1 MKSRVRRLLEFTW
14 FSWVNQSTKGWSGYG
29 PISDTDGPV
38 LEGGQAKGPPGRV
51 SPVEERL
58 EAHKY
63 LLSSSAYLG
72 DRGDFR
78 LGKRLLE
85 TFWAEFLACI
95 LLKTAMIGLAVCLNV
110 SLKSFIKVVYSS
122 NQLAPGLVLLVL
134 QICKIVLD
142 CHTSFFIANMS
153 LKLQVFITRA
163 AHEGL
168 VGDRLNPEPSR
179 EGSGMQSGSPN
190 IYNVIFG
197 DLSSLE
203 TFIQAVLE
211 LLTVPLKILG
221 AWMLLQS
228 HIGISANPSVLVY
241 TLLYLASLGLQALG
255 ALYKARFMGLRDERI
270 RKCHEYF
277 SSLPAIRQL
286 FWEDLVYEDLMSVRR
301 LEVVANL
308 TRFLFLM
315 LGTFVEYNAH
325 TVAKYVLF
333 FSFVFNSANRVAD
346 SDSYGATIASSVS
359 ALHALGILMSPTKN
373 IVSSIVEGVISVR
386 RVLDY
391 FDRHERARRA
401 DRAPTEGLA
410 VLRDR
415 ERGRDLRPPS
425 QRDSELLSPDFLCPD
440 SHSESDS
447 CCLIGMK
454 GPFDSR
460 MELNLSSLRIKRNEL
475 CILSGKSGSGKS
487 SLIDHI
493 LHRLDAAGD
502 KGLQTLH
509 VSQEIWFPKGTV
521 RSAILFGREYD
532 PQIYER
538 VVQAC
543 CLSSEFGLWKERD
556 LRQLDESD
564 QTLSCGQKS
573 RINLARAL
581 YYLLLIQK
589 TQTQDTPDVLIV
601 LDDVFST
608 LDTPTSAEIFENL
621 FRQGSGLIA
630 GESCIVTIYSDRI
643 SALTSRT
650 ELPRDQSVRVIILDK
665 GAISYS
671 GSLRDYL
678 GEFPSSQE
686 SRLQDSVRQ
695 SHQSVG
701 HAESES
707 ESEPD
712 CRDPSGLEDDTVH
725 VGQIPPR
732 TTGLSLDSKYLYYL
746 RYIGVS
752 YSVAFSLVCIL
763 KIGVSKFMDIYIT
776 SFQSAASKRA
786 FIVKYSILLLLKL
799 LLDLTAY
806 ISEALLSAKSSSS
819 IHKNYLA
826 SLLRAP
832 LSFYSLTPISRILS
846 RFNLDLL
853 VLDDILVR
861 KIVGVVIR
869 ILEPLVHLTLVFCMS
884 PILFPLS
891 IIHII
896 LITVL
901 YGFPLFR
908 IYRTTQ
914 MAILSINSSLN
925 NNFSEMIHGRRV
937 IRSFN
942 NGPMYREELCRSL
955 LSMIRARIVQISAI
969 QWASIRIQLLSG
981 PLVVLLYLAHVLYC
995 SLSGLESPERPSLGG
1010 VEAGYVIYFYITF
1023 TETLNLIFVKAS
1035 SLEKDMCSLERIMD
1049 YSDKSL
1055 GKKTGTEDLLQ
1066 EEAVSD
1072 RQLVDN
1078 GDARLRFVDVE
1089 LSYRVS
1095 DFTGKDDA
1103 VTFKAVKGFNLELSP
1118 NEHIGIIGRTGC
1130 GKSTLIKGILGVIRP
1145 ASGKILYND
1154 VEISTLS
1161 TKKRREMIGV
1171 VPQTPL
1177 KVGDWSIRRYLD
1189 PFNEHTKE
1197 SILGALKLTGLYY
1210 VIEEQTR
1217 TADIDSVRISDSNC
1231 DNCLSL
1237 TDIHLKYLNFVR
1249 LVLNKEKYRVILL
1262 DEPTI
1267 EQTEPEDG
1275 TNTPPTHQP
1284 RLVPIEDL
1292 LREHFPHCSVVIVSH
1307 NVHILKYCNRIIN
1320 SRKSRN
1326 KLGDSRQDCLDSNRN
1341 GVPGCITRLTQEGG
1355 IFERNLE
1362 WPRMSI
1368 ELKRASSRN
1377 EGDLESNTNE
1387 TKESASFINSLKSG
1401 SLKSSSLN
1409 SAMITSSSEPSHA
1422 NARVVEVPLK
1432 ESAMWIQMLIGFVT
1446 VVKAT
1451 VGTGILFAPYA
1462 IVKSGYGVSIALIL
1476 VYWLLNV
1483 VCTILMFQCAD
1494 EANDTYSG
1502 IAAVALGRPGRIL
1515 ADVSITFTQLSFCAV
1530 FATFVTKAI
1539 QNVIS
1544 GIHNCAPGYVE
1555 YGTALI
1561 TFIQL
1566 VVYVPMSCFGRIQSL
1581 GPAMIMANIALLI
1594 GLITVFTYSALEL
1607 ASDISNNTVA
1617 RISQFTNLE
1626 SIAGFVGTAAF
1637 LWVSG
1642 PVVISYYVSI
1652 ADYNTR
1658 KNFYWVYT
1666 TAISFVFALTTSF
1679 TFVAAFGYGENT
1691 FSAVTLNLPTTP
1703 GAVFGQISFAIS
1715 ILLSF
1720 PLMLFP
1726 VKEIVTRCIDIYWKK
1741 HNKNKILEFIVPA
1754 EQARQLSIQRTSS
1767 KLNTP
1772 IVSQRNSPGKES
1784 FSPNSNHSKLGS
1796 KSLLRQPSGSISFTL
1811 DKSSQKVPYYLVKS
1825 APSAI
1830 AILLSV
1836 ICCMVGFFL
1845 IDSLGNFV
1853 NLVGGIFCVPISII
1867 LPAIFHLTMFKKRI
1881 TLPMLVLDILL
1892 IISGVITS
1900 ITVIWYTIVSWSSS
1914 SESICNLQR

>member
-38 LEGGQAKGPPGRV
+38 LEGGQAKGPPGRAWEKASRDILGGV
-51 SPVEERL
+51 SGLHLAEDGHDWPGRL
-58 EAHKY
+58 PQY
-63 LLSSSAYLG
+63 
-72 DRGDFR
+72 
-78 LGKRLLE
+78 
-85 TFWAEFLACI
+85 
-95 LLKTAMIGLAVCLNV
+95 
-110 SLKSFIKVVYSS
+110 
-122 NQLAPGLVLLVL
+122 
-134 QICKIVLD
+134 
-142 CHTSFFIANMS
+142 
-153 LKLQVFITRA
+153 
-163 AHEGL
+163 
-168 VGDRLNPEPSR
+168 RLNPEPSR

-732 TTGLSLDSKYLYYL
+732 TTGLSIQKSLHRKVLDTIAFKAPAGPHCLHLGGPS
-746 RYIGVS
+746 IGQVLLQHS
-752 YSVAFSLVCIL
+752 QELPGLAAE
-763 KIGVSKFMDIYIT
+763 G
-776 SFQSAASKRA
+776 SAQ
-786 FIVKYSILLLLKL
+786 LLL
-799 LLDLTAY
+799 T
-806 ISEALLSAKSSSS
+806 
-819 IHKNYLA
+819 
-826 SLLRAP
+826 
-832 LSFYSLTPISRILS
+832 
-846 RFNLDLL
+846 
-853 VLDDILVR
+853 
-861 KIVGVVIR
+861 
-869 ILEPLVHLTLVFCMS
+869 
-884 PILFPLS
+884 
-891 IIHII
+891 
-896 LITVL
+896 
-901 YGFPLFR
+901 
-908 IYRTTQ
+908 
-914 MAILSINSSLN
+914 
-925 NNFSEMIHGRRV
+925 
-937 IRSFN
+937 
-942 NGPMYREELCRSL
+942 
-955 LSMIRARIVQISAI
+955 
-969 QWASIRIQLLSG
+969 
-981 PLVVLLYLAHVLYC
+981 
-995 SLSGLESPERPSLGG
+995 
-1010 VEAGYVIYFYITF
+1010 
-1023 TETLNLIFVKAS
+1023 
-1035 SLEKDMCSLERIMD
+1035 
-1049 YSDKSL
+1049 
-1055 GKKTGTEDLLQ
+1055 
-1066 EEAVSD
+1066 
-1072 RQLVDN
+1072 
-1078 GDARLRFVDVE
+1078 
-1089 LSYRVS
+1089 
-1095 DFTGKDDA
+1095 
-1103 VTFKAVKGFNLELSP
+1103 
-1118 NEHIGIIGRTGC
+1118 
-1130 GKSTLIKGILGVIRP
+1130 
-1145 ASGKILYND
+1145 
-1154 VEISTLS
+1154 
-1161 TKKRREMIGV
+1161 
-1171 VPQTPL
+1171 
-1177 KVGDWSIRRYLD
+1177 
-1189 PFNEHTKE
+1189 
-1197 SILGALKLTGLYY
+1197 
-1210 VIEEQTR
+1210 
-1217 TADIDSVRISDSNC
+1217 DS
-1231 DNCLSL
+1231 
-1237 TDIHLKYLNFVR
+1237 
-1249 LVLNKEKYRVILL
+1249 
-1262 DEPTI
+1262 
-1267 EQTEPEDG
+1267 
-1275 TNTPPTHQP
+1275 
-1284 RLVPIEDL
+1284 
-1292 LREHFPHCSVVIVSH
+1292 HF
-1307 NVHILKYCNRIIN
+1307 
-1320 SRKSRN
+1320 
-1326 KLGDSRQDCLDSNRN
+1326 
-1341 GVPGCITRLTQEGG
+1341 
-1355 IFERNLE
+1355 
-1362 WPRMSI
+1362 
-1368 ELKRASSRN
+1368 
-1377 EGDLESNTNE
+1377 
-1387 TKESASFINSLKSG
+1387 
-1401 SLKSSSLN
+1401 
-1409 SAMITSSSEPSHA
+1409 
-1422 NARVVEVPLK
+1422 
-1432 ESAMWIQMLIGFVT
+1432 
-1446 VVKAT
+1446 
-1451 VGTGILFAPYA
+1451 
-1462 IVKSGYGVSIALIL
+1462 
-1476 VYWLLNV
+1476 
-1483 VCTILMFQCAD
+1483 
-1494 EANDTYSG
+1494 
-1502 IAAVALGRPGRIL
+1502 
-1515 ADVSITFTQLSFCAV
+1515 
-1530 FATFVTKAI
+1530 
-1539 QNVIS
+1539 
-1544 GIHNCAPGYVE
+1544 
-1555 YGTALI
+1555 
-1561 TFIQL
+1561 
-1566 VVYVPMSCFGRIQSL
+1566 
-1581 GPAMIMANIALLI
+1581 
-1594 GLITVFTYSALEL
+1594 
-1607 ASDISNNTVA
+1607 
-1617 RISQFTNLE
+1617 
-1626 SIAGFVGTAAF
+1626 
-1637 LWVSG
+1637 
-1642 PVVISYYVSI
+1642 
-1652 ADYNTR
+1652 
-1658 KNFYWVYT
+1658 
-1666 TAISFVFALTTSF
+1666 
-1679 TFVAAFGYGENT
+1679 ENT
-1691 FSAVTLNLPTTP
+1691 E
-1703 GAVFGQISFAIS
+1703 QI
-1715 ILLSF
+1715 
-1720 PLMLFP
+1720 
-1726 VKEIVTRCIDIYWKK
+1726 
-1741 HNKNKILEFIVPA
+1741 
-1754 EQARQLSIQRTSS
+1754 
-1767 KLNTP
+1767 
-1772 IVSQRNSPGKES
+1772 
-1784 FSPNSNHSKLGS
+1784 
-1796 KSLLRQPSGSISFTL
+1796 
-1811 DKSSQKVPYYLVKS
+1811 
-1825 APSAI
+1825 
-1830 AILLSV
+1830 
-1836 ICCMVGFFL
+1836 
-1845 IDSLGNFV
+1845 
-1853 NLVGGIFCVPISII
+1853 
-1867 LPAIFHLTMFKKRI
+1867 
-1881 TLPMLVLDILL
+1881 
-1892 IISGVITS
+1892 
-1900 ITVIWYTIVSWSSS
+1900 
-1914 SESICNLQR
+1914 

>member
-38 LEGGQAKGPPGRV
+38 LEGGPEKAPPGRV
-51 SPVEERL
+51 SHVEERL
-58 EAHKY
+58 EAYKY
-63 LLSSSAYLG
+63 LLSSCAYWD
-72 DRGDFR
+72 DRGDLK

-85 TFWAEFLACI
+85 TFWVEFLACI
-95 LLKTAMIGLAVCLNV
+95 LLKTAMIALAVCLNV

-134 QICKIVLD
+134 HICKIVLD

-163 AHEGL
+163 AHEDI
-168 VGDRLNPEPSR
+168 VGDRLYPEPSR
-179 EGSGMQSGSPN
+179 EESDMQSSSPN

-255 ALYKARFMGLRDERI
+255 ALYKARFMSLRDERI

-308 TRFLFLM
+308 TRFLLLM

-325 TVAKYVLF
+325 TVAKYILF
-333 FSFVFNSANRVAD
+333 FSFVFNSANRVTD
-346 SDSYGATIASSVS
+346 SDSYGVTIASSVS

-386 RVLDY
+386 RVLGY
-391 FDRHERARRA
+391 FDRNGRARRA
-401 DRAPTEGLA
+401 GRAPTVGLA
-410 VLRDR
+410 VIRDR
-415 ERGRDLRPPS
+415 GRARDLRSPS
-425 QRDSELLSPDFLCPD
+425 QRGSELLSPDYFCPG

-447 CCLIGMK
+447 CCLIGMME
-454 GPFDSR
+454 PFYSR

-502 KGLQTLH
+502 KSLQTFH
-509 VSQEIWFPKGTV
+509 VSQRIWFPKGTV

-532 PQIYER
+532 PQIYEK
-538 VVQAC
+538 VIQAC

-573 RINLARAL
+573 RINLARTL

-589 TQTQDTPDVLIV
+589 TQTQDTPDALIV

-608 LDTPTSAEIFENL
+608 LDTQTSAEIFENL

-630 GESCIVTIYSDRI
+630 GESCIVTIYTDRI
-643 SALTSRT
+643 SDLTSGT
-650 ELPRDQSVRVIILDK
+650 ELPRDQSVKVIILDK

-671 GSLRDYL
+671 SSLRDYL
-678 GEFPSSQE
+678 REFPSPEGSCH
-686 SRLQDSVRQ
+686 QDSIRGL
-695 SHQSVG
+695 HQSVG

-707 ESEPD
+707 D
-712 CRDPSGLEDDTVH
+712 CRDPGGLENDTVH
-725 VGQIPPR
+725 AGQTPPR
-732 TTGLSLDSKYLYYL
+732 TSGLSLDSKYLYYL
-746 RYIGVS
+746 HYIGVS
-752 YSVAFSLVCIL
+752 YSVAFFLVCTL

-776 SFQSAASKRA
+776 SFQSAVSKRA
-786 FIVKYSILLLLKL
+786 FVIKYSILLLLKL

-869 ILEPLVHLTLVFCMS
+869 ILDPLVHLTLVFCMS

-901 YGFPLFR
+901 YGFPLSR

-925 NNFSEMIHGRRV
+925 NNFSEIIHGWRV

-955 LSMIRARIVQISAI
+955 LSMIRPRIVQISAI

-995 SLSGLESPERPSLGG
+995 NLSGLESPERPSLGG
-1010 VEAGYVIYFYITF
+1010 IEAGYVIYLYVTF
-1023 TETLNLIFVKAS
+1023 TETLNLIFIKAS
-1035 SLEKDMCSLERIMD
+1035 SLEKDMCSLERIME

-1055 GKKTGTEDLLQ
+1055 GKETGTKDLLR
-1066 EEAVSD
+1066 EEAASD

-1095 DFTGKDDA
+1095 DFTGKDDP
-1103 VTFKAVKGFNLELSP
+1103 VTFKAVRGFNLELSP

-1177 KVGDWSIRRYLD
+1177 KVGDWSIRKYLD
-1189 PFNEHTKE
+1189 PFNEHSKE
-1197 SILGALKLTGLYY
+1197 SILGALKLTGLYD
-1210 VIEEQTR
+1210 VIEEQAP
-1217 TADIDSVRISDSNC
+1217 TADIDSVRISDSNSES
-1231 DNCLSL
+1231 CLSL
-1237 TDIHLKYLNFVR
+1237 TDTHLKYLNFVR

-1275 TNTPPTHQP
+1275 TNTPPTNQA

-1292 LREHFPHCSVVIVSH
+1292 IREHFHHCSVVIVSH
-1307 NVHILKYCNRIIN
+1307 NVHILKHCNRIISMN
-1320 SRKSRN
+1320 PK
-1326 KLGDSRQDCLDSNRN
+1326 
-1341 GVPGCITRLTQEGG
+1341 T
-1355 IFERNLE
+1355 
-1362 WPRMSI
+1362 
-1368 ELKRASSRN
+1368 
-1377 EGDLESNTNE
+1377 
-1387 TKESASFINSLKSG
+1387 
-1401 SLKSSSLN
+1401 
-1409 SAMITSSSEPSHA
+1409 
-1422 NARVVEVPLK
+1422 
-1432 ESAMWIQMLIGFVT
+1432 
-1446 VVKAT
+1446 
-1451 VGTGILFAPYA
+1451 
-1462 IVKSGYGVSIALIL
+1462 
-1476 VYWLLNV
+1476 
-1483 VCTILMFQCAD
+1483 
-1494 EANDTYSG
+1494 
-1502 IAAVALGRPGRIL
+1502 
-1515 ADVSITFTQLSFCAV
+1515 
-1530 FATFVTKAI
+1530 
-1539 QNVIS
+1539 
-1544 GIHNCAPGYVE
+1544 
-1555 YGTALI
+1555 
-1561 TFIQL
+1561 
-1566 VVYVPMSCFGRIQSL
+1566 
-1581 GPAMIMANIALLI
+1581 
-1594 GLITVFTYSALEL
+1594 
-1607 ASDISNNTVA
+1607 
-1617 RISQFTNLE
+1617 
-1626 SIAGFVGTAAF
+1626 
-1637 LWVSG
+1637 
-1642 PVVISYYVSI
+1642 
-1652 ADYNTR
+1652 
-1658 KNFYWVYT
+1658 
-1666 TAISFVFALTTSF
+1666 
-1679 TFVAAFGYGENT
+1679 
-1691 FSAVTLNLPTTP
+1691 
-1703 GAVFGQISFAIS
+1703 
-1715 ILLSF
+1715 
-1720 PLMLFP
+1720 
-1726 VKEIVTRCIDIYWKK
+1726 
-1741 HNKNKILEFIVPA
+1741 
-1754 EQARQLSIQRTSS
+1754 
-1767 KLNTP
+1767 
-1772 IVSQRNSPGKES
+1772 
-1784 FSPNSNHSKLGS
+1784 
-1796 KSLLRQPSGSISFTL
+1796 
-1811 DKSSQKVPYYLVKS
+1811 
-1825 APSAI
+1825 
-1830 AILLSV
+1830 
-1836 ICCMVGFFL
+1836 
-1845 IDSLGNFV
+1845 
-1853 NLVGGIFCVPISII
+1853 
-1867 LPAIFHLTMFKKRI
+1867 
-1881 TLPMLVLDILL
+1881 
-1892 IISGVITS
+1892 
-1900 ITVIWYTIVSWSSS
+1900 
-1914 SESICNLQR
+1914 